1 MSTQTPAAPRA
12 APPADPARATLEQ
25 LIMEAVRAI
34 RFGSVEITIHDAQVV
49 QIERRE
55 KLRLSAGAQQETE

>member
-12 APPADPARATLEQ
+12 AHPADPGRATLEQ

-34 RFGSVEITIHDAQVV
+34 RFGSVEITIHDSQVV
-49 QIERRE
+49 QIERTE
-55 KLRLSAGAQQETE
+55 KLRLTGR